1 MQVSPLPCYT
11 LLTMTNQLNMD
22 SMTDDD
28 EMDDLR
34 DGPVLS
40 ATCKGVVA
48 DAVTAILSA
57 VGEDPGR
64 EGLLRTP
71 ARVARAYDELLVGYR
86 TDPVELLN
94 GALFDVSYSEM
105 VIVTDIDFYSLCEHH
120 MLPFIG
126 KAHVAYIPN
135 QKVVG
140 LSKIPRIVEV
150 YARRLQIQER
160 MTQQIADLI
169 DELLS
174 PMGVAVVVDGLH
186 MCMAMRGV
194 KKANAR
200 MRTSALRGLFVR
212 NQKTRSEFMEH
223 IGPVTRMIL

>member
-1 MQVSPLPCYT
+1 
-11 LLTMTNQLNMD
+11 
-22 SMTDDD
+22 MTDYAYMDLTDD
-28 EMDDLR
+28 EEGDELT

-40 ATCKGVVA
+40 TNCKHVVA
-48 DAVTAILSA
+48 DAVTAILKA
-57 VGEDPGR
+57 VGEDPTR

-71 ARVARAYDELLVGYR
+71 TRVARAYDELLVGYKM
-86 TDPVELLN
+86 DPAAILN
-94 GALFDVSYSEM
+94 KALFDVSYHEM

-126 KAHVAYIPN
+126 KAHVAYIPD

-140 LSKIPRIVEV
+140 LSKIPRIVEM

-160 MTQQIADLI
+160 MTQQIADVI
-169 DELLS
+169 DELLH
-174 PMGVAVVVDGLH
+174 PQGVAVVVDGLH

-200 MRTSALRGLFVR
+200 MRTSALRGLFIR

-223 IGPVTRMIL
+223 IGPVTQSIL